1 MEIKSYDTLPSQARY
16 IREEV
21 FVKEQGFREEFDS
34 VDNISTHIVMTDGDK
49 PVAVG
54 RFYSKENTLG
64 EKEYFIGRLAVMKE
78 YRGKGAGGAVIK
90 EAERLI
96 KEQGGSCVLLHS
108 QCRAAEF
115 YEKQGYA
122 QCDDIDYDEDCPHIW
137 MKKQLL

>member
-1 MEIKSYDTLPSQARY
+1 MEIKSYNALPPQARL

-34 VDNISTHIVMTDGDK
+34 IDKISTHIVITDGDK

-54 RFYSKENTLG
+54 RFYCKNNPRG
-64 EKEYFIGRLAVMKE
+64 EKEYFIGRLAVMRE
-78 YRGKGAGGAVIK
+78 YRGRGIGASVIK

-115 YEKQGYA
+115 YEKQGYKKFGE
-122 QCDDIDYDEDCPHIW
+122 IDYDEDCPHIW
-137 MKKQLL
+137 MRKFL

>member
-1 MEIKSYDTLPSQARY
+1 MEIKSYNTLPSLARY

-34 VDNISTHIVMTDGDK
+34 IDKISTHIVMTDGDK

-54 RFYSKENTLG
+54 RFYCKDNPRG
-64 EKEYFIGRLAVMKE
+64 EKEYFIGRLAVMRE
-78 YRGKGAGGAVIK
+78 YRGKGVGGAVIK

-115 YEKQGYA
+115 YEKQGYTKFG
-122 QCDDIDYDEDCPHIW
+122 DIDYDEDCPHIW
-137 MKKQLL
+137 MRKYL

>member
-1 MEIKSYDTLPSQARY
+1 MEIKSYNALPPQARL

-34 VDNISTHIVMTDGDK
+34 IDKISTHIVITDGDK

-54 RFYSKENTLG
+54 RFYCKNNPRG
-64 EKEYFIGRLAVMKE
+64 EKEYFIGRLAVMRE
-78 YRGKGAGGAVIK
+78 YRGRGIGASVIK

-115 YEKQGYA
+115 YEKQGYKKFGE
-122 QCDDIDYDEDCPHIW
+122 IDYDEDCPHIW
-137 MKKQLL
+137 MRKFF

>member
-1 MEIKSYDTLPSQARY
+1 MEIKSYNALPPQARL

-34 VDNISTHIVMTDGDK
+34 IDKISTHIVITDGDK

-54 RFYSKENTLG
+54 RFYCKNNPRG
-64 EKEYFIGRLAVMKE
+64 EKEYFIGRLAVMRE
-78 YRGKGAGGAVIK
+78 YRGRGIGASVIK

-96 KEQGGSCVLLHS
+96 KEQDGSCVLLHS

-115 YEKQGYA
+115 YEKQGYKKFGE
-122 QCDDIDYDEDCPHIW
+122 IDYDEDCPHIW
-137 MKKQLL
+137 MRKFL

>member
-1 MEIKSYDTLPSQARY
+1 MEVKSYNTLPSPARY

-34 VDNISTHIVMTDGDK
+34 IDKISTHIVMTDGDK

-54 RFYSKENTLG
+54 RFYCKDNPQG

-78 YRGKGAGGAVIK
+78 YRGKGVGGAVIR

-115 YEKQGYA
+115 YEKQGYTKFG
-122 QCDDIDYDEDCPHIW
+122 DIDYDEDCPHIW
-137 MKKQLL
+137 MRKYL

>member
-1 MEIKSYDTLPSQARY
+1 MEIKSYSTLPSQARY

-34 VDNISTHIVMTDGDK
+34 IDNISTHIVMTDGDK

-54 RFYSKENTLG
+54 RFYCKENTTG

-78 YRGKGAGGAVIK
+78 YRGKGAGGAVIR

-115 YEKQGYA
+115 YEKQGYT
-122 QCDDIDYDEDCPHIW
+122 QYGDMDYDEDCPHIW

>member
-1 MEIKSYDTLPSQARY
+1 MEIKSYNALPPQARL

-34 VDNISTHIVMTDGDK
+34 IDKISTHIVITDGDK

-54 RFYSKENTLG
+54 RFYCKDNSKG
-64 EKEYFIGRLAVMKE
+64 EKEYFIGRLAVMRE
-78 YRGKGAGGAVIK
+78 YRGRGIGASVIK

-115 YEKQGYA
+115 YEKQGYKKFGE
-122 QCDDIDYDEDCPHIW
+122 IDYDEDCPHIW
-137 MKKQLL
+137 MRKFL